1 MRAMS
6 EHFFLS
12 EAIAHFITWACGD
25 EIVRARERRASF
37 RAEHAIRLRGA
48 LRRAI
53 RTSRA
58 ERATECEE
66 LCDDP
71 SELRERSEQQNASS
85 FATSHPNFASG
96 ASNRTYFIKFYGYLS
111 DLPP

>member
-1 MRAMS
+1 MS

-12 EAIAHFITWACGD
+12 EAIAHFITWACGG

-48 LRRAI
+48 LRRPL

-66 LCDDP
+66 LCDEP
-71 SELRERSEQQNASS
+71 FGPRERSEQQNV
-85 FATSHPNFASG
+85 
-96 ASNRTYFIKFYGYLS
+96 FYKILRVPVRFTTVILNGGRHKKCDY
-111 DLPP
+111 